1 DVLYWLDDLNPVLQK
16 IKDILKPDGRMG
28 VFYVNFKEKEDPDKP
43 FGWENSKF
51 TKLLVQNNF
60 SFEVFDVS
68 QDAVEIWKRKL
79 AVGKELRD
87 QFVSEKNVDIIDSR
101 LTGGT
106 NVIRKFKANE
116 QKRYFYF
123 VKNK

>member
-1 DVLYWLDDLNPVLQK
+1 
-16 IKDILKPDGRMG
+16 
-28 VFYVNFKEKEDPDKP
+28 
-43 FGWENSKF
+43 SKF
-51 TKLLVQNNF
+51 TKLLEQNNF